1 MLMEKYDLL
10 SSKAQ
15 NFMNQEKIEQNLR
28 LAADLSKDEKY
39 LSEVLSKAKQA
50 QGLNPIEA
58 TSLLLGNIDISS
70 IFQIASEIKELYYG
84 NRIVLFA
91 PLYLS
96 NYCINSCTY
105 CPYHVANKAMPR
117 KKMTFD
123 EIKQEVIALQDMGH
137 KRLALELGED
147 PYHNPISYVLDSID
161 TIYGIHHKN
170 GSIRRVN
177 VNIAA
182 TSKENYKLLH
192 DANIGT
198 YILFQETYNKK
209 DYERLHP
216 RGPKHDYAYH
226 TEAMDRALEAGL
238 EDVGLGVLFGLHN
251 YAYEF
256 MALLMH
262 QEHLEQKFSIG
273 PHTISVPRLRPANGI
288 DIASFPNALP
298 DDIFLK
304 IIALLRISVPYTGLI
319 LSTREPKDIRT
330 KALSIGVSQISGG
343 SKTSVGG
350 YTNPSNEA
358 SSQFELSDNRTLDEI
373 VYWLM
378 ENNHIP
384 SFCTSCYGNH
394 RQGQDFMAI
403 CKAKQISK
411 FCTPNALLT
420 LKEYLNNY
428 ASPKTQTLGLKLL
441 QEELQKHGTS
451 VLKKRLDL
459 LDATGKLR
467 FF

>member
-50 QGLNPIEA
+50 KGLNAIEA

-238 EDVGLGVLFGLHN
+238 EDVGI
-251 YAYEF
+251 
-256 MALLMH
+256 
-262 QEHLEQKFSIG
+262 KS
-273 PHTISVPRLRPANGI
+273 
-288 DIASFPNALP
+288 
-298 DDIFLK
+298 
-304 IIALLRISVPYTGLI
+304 
-319 LSTREPKDIRT
+319 
-330 KALSIGVSQISGG
+330 
-343 SKTSVGG
+343 
-350 YTNPSNEA
+350 
-358 SSQFELSDNRTLDEI
+358 
-373 VYWLM
+373 
-378 ENNHIP
+378 
-384 SFCTSCYGNH
+384 
-394 RQGQDFMAI
+394 RQGVYKLF
-403 CKAKQISK
+403 K
-411 FCTPNALLT
+411 FGVILERTV
-420 LKEYLNNY
+420 
-428 ASPKTQTLGLKLL
+428 
-441 QEELQKHGTS
+441 S
-451 VLKKRLDL
+451 V
-459 LDATGKLR
+459 
-467 FF
+467 